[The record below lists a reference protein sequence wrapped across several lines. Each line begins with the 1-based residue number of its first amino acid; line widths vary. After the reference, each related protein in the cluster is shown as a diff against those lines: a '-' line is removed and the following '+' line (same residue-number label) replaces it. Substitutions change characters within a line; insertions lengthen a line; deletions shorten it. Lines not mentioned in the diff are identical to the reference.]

1 LQNRLSAPTV
11 STIGRPERGKQM
23 NPLLLGVCSVAGPL
37 AAVGIYKLQAHLER
51 WDAQRHAE
59 D

>member
-1 LQNRLSAPTV
+1 
-11 STIGRPERGKQM
+11 M
-23 NPLLLGVCSVAGPL
+23 NPMLIGTLSVAGPL
-37 AAVGIYKLQAHLER
+37 FAVGIYQLQAHLER

>member
-1 LQNRLSAPTV
+1 MNGWLAAAV
-11 STIGRPERGKQM
+11 SVSEARKGAQMHLVLIGI
-23 NPLLLGVCSVAGPL
+23 CSVAGPL
-37 AAVGIYKLQAHLER
+37 AAVGMFKLQAHLEQ